1 VPLGSYATRLKDR
14 YERITDRAP
23 NSTWIWRWPDLGF
36 TVARLG
42 FGDDPKPSHVELV
55 RSMLLEC
62 PPSTRL
68 AAPKSLVGIDF
79 AGRLSEIDL
88 PVLVVCGTRDIV
100 TPLVHSELLAERI
113 PGARLE
119 VLEGGGHMLM
129 LERADALDR
138 LVVDFARSL
147 PLRGTDARAAAT
159 TSRHRSA

>member
-1 VPLGSYATRLKDR
+1 
-14 YERITDRAP
+14 
-23 NSTWIWRWPDLGF
+23 
-36 TVARLG
+36 
-42 FGDDPKPSHVELV
+42 
-55 RSMLLEC
+55 
-62 PPSTRL
+62 
-68 AAPKSLVGIDF
+68 
-79 AGRLSEIDL
+79 
-88 PVLVVCGTRDIV
+88 VCGTRDIV